1 MCVKNNAFVQLKFRG
16 LPSWLEWGQVRE
28 YTGISLE
35 YGRSL
40 RKLIIWTWVVAHTWI
55 YISVFSLCL
64 DLPGHQ
70 LLSTQHT
77 ESDLLYL
84 LSGHLNLPK
93 TLNLLFRVFS
103 LSFITL
109 SILYHTEYHSATCH
123 HWWHLSSGYI
133 TSVLRK
139 TLWPLK
145 INWMWWPCIQF
156 LLSSFYD

>member
-1 MCVKNNAFVQLKFRG
+1 MCMENNAFVQLKFRG
-16 LPSWLEWGQVRE
+16 LPSWLEWGQVRGDI
-28 YTGISLE
+28 GISLE

-40 RKLIIWTWVVAHTWI
+40 RKLIIWTWVLAHIWI

-70 LLSTQHT
+70 LLSIQHT

-84 LSGHLNLPK
+84 LSGNLHLPK
-93 TLNLLFRVFS
+93 ILNPLFRVFS

-109 SILYHTEYHSATCH
+109 SILHHTEYHSATCH
-123 HWWHLSSGYI
+123 QWWHLLSGYI

-139 TLWPLK
+139 MLQPLK
-145 INWMWWPCIQF
+145 SNWMWWPCIQF
-156 LLSSFYD
+156 LLSSFYV